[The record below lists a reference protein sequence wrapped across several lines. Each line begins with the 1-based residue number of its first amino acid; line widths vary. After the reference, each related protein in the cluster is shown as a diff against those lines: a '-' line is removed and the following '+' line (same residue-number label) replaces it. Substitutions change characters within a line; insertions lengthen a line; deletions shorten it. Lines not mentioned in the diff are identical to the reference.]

1 MHFPLFYLHGIGGGV
16 QCRAIQHGGCTA
28 PVAGRKGTDA
38 GDHKETEGWD
48 GGGQTVAGERGEAS
62 GMSEEP
68 FSVTYTVELSTQYIY
83 HIFYVTTF
91 LLVCLIHVL

>member
-1 MHFPLFYLHGIGGGV
+1 M
-16 QCRAIQHGGCTA
+16 
-28 PVAGRKGTDA
+28 
-38 GDHKETEGWD
+38 
-48 GGGQTVAGERGEAS
+48 AGERGEAS